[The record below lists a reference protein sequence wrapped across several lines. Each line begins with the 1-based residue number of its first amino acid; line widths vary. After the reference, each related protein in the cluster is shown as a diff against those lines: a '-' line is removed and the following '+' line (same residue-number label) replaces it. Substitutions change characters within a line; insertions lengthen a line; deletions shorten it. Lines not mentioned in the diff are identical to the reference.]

1 MRPVMA
7 CDRSGIRFLLHFAT
21 DCPAGRPDVL
31 VIVAS
36 ILSTAPLPVRDVVLQ
51 AAVPKVTTPAAC
63 LTCAA
68 ACRLIRVDRCEHVKL
83 RIFKCY

>member
-1 MRPVMA
+1 MA
-7 CDRSGIRFLLHFAT
+7 CDRDGIRFLLHFAT

-51 AAVPKVTTPAAC
+51 AAVPKVATPAAC
-63 LTCAA
+63 LTRAA
-68 ACRLIRVDRCEHVKL
+68 ACRLIRIDRCERVEI

>member
-1 MRPVMA
+1 MMA
-7 CDRSGIRFLLHFAT
+7 CDRNGIRFLLHFAT

-31 VIVAS
+31 VLVAS

-51 AAVPKVTTPAAC
+51 AAVPKVTAPAAR

-68 ACRLIRVDRCEHVKL
+68 VCRLIHVDIGERVKI